1 MFFRKDFNERKKD
14 LQEITRINNFLKIN
28 EKEINESIKINEEM
42 IQNLKTTFKQNIKLS
57 LFKHKEELVEKLK
70 SKNYSIIL
78 EEINKELS
86 SNLKG
91 INASIDA
98 FINFNQKQ
106 NEKLIKFKN
115 EIFMELSLKDKKK
128 YKIIH
133 KYGNFKA
140 YMSKLLGNESK
151 NFEEELIEELKN
163 SCENTRSILYKKGII
178 NWLNSL
184 FSDFNY
190 LDNIIDI
197 LIDTSSKSINS
208 IFNLIKNEANN
219 YFITYLKNINLLVKS
234 ATLEFNEEQEKKWK
248 KLCNS
253 YEQRRKK
260 FNQIKKKLF
269 NILDKKEKNNL
280 GKDLNIWESQA
291 EEEKEEKKEE
301 EE

>member
-1 MFFRKDFNERKKD
+1 MIKE
-14 LQEITRINNFLKIN
+14 LKI
-28 EKEINESIKINEEM
+28 
-42 IQNLKTTFKQNIKLS
+42 
-57 LFKHKEELVEKLK
+57 LFKNNVKFSLYKNKKQLIEKLK
-70 SKNYSIIL
+70 SKSYDIIL
-78 EEINKELS
+78 QEINGELS
-86 SNLKG
+86 SNLEG
-91 INASIDA
+91 INNSIDQ
-98 FINFNQKQ
+98 FIYSNEQQ
-106 NEKLIKFKN
+106 SEKLNKFEKKII
-115 EIFMELSLKDKKK
+115 EEFSLKNIKK
-128 YKIIH
+128 YKITE
-133 KYGNFKA
+133 KYNNFRL
-140 YMSKLLGNESK
+140 YMSKLLGNENK